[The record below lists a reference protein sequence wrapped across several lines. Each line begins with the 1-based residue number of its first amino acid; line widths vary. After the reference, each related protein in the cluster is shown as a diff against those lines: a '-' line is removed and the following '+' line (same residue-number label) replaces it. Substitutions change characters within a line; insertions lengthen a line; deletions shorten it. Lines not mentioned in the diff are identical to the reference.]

1 MSEPPASAAPVC
13 VWLHGDSLSPYD
25 AALQAYPAAPVLF
38 VFDEP
43 LLTSHYRLTFKRL
56 FFMYE
61 CVVDLYERIPNPVK
75 ELRRGKVVEE
85 LADFCRVHGATQ
97 IAVTE
102 TYAPRY
108 RQFVRRLEERG
119 LTVRQFPK
127 PKLAPYHGPP
137 PKRFMA
143 FWKKIERAAFRD

>member
-1 MSEPPASAAPVC
+1 MAPTVASITC
-13 VWLHGDSLSPYD
+13 VWLHGDSLSPHD
-25 AALQAYPAAPVLF
+25 AALQAYPDAPVVF

-43 LLTSHYRLTFKRL
+43 LLTGHYRLTFKRL

-61 CVVDLYERIPNPVK
+61 CLVDLYEQIPNPVK
-75 ELRRGKVVEE
+75 ELRRGRVVDEV
-85 LADFCRVHGATQ
+85 LDVCRACGATQ
-97 IAVTE
+97 LAVTE

-108 RQFVRRLEERG
+108 RQFVRQFEQHG

-127 PKLAPYHGPP
+127 PKLVPYSGPA

-143 FWKKIERAAFRD
+143 FWKRIERAAFRD

>member
-1 MSEPPASAAPVC
+1 MSKSAEAASAVC

-25 AALQAYPAAPVLF
+25 AALQAYPSAPVIF

-43 LLTSHYRLTFKRL
+43 LLMSRYRLTFKRL
-56 FFMYE
+56 FFIYE
-61 CVVDLYERIPNPVK
+61 CLVDLYERIPNPVK
-75 ELRRGKVVEE
+75 ELRRGEVVAEI
-85 LADFCRVHGATQ
+85 LDFCRTHGATQ
-97 IAVTE
+97 VAVTE

-108 RQFVRRLEERG
+108 REFVRRLEEHG
-119 LTVRQFPK
+119 LTVQQFPK
-127 PKLAPYHGPP
+127 PKLVPYAGPP